1 MYLNHGCG
9 VPGYLNPGAVVTI
22 VVDVTK
28 MKKQPSSSTH
38 FIKKQVSI
46 KPIKQF
52 VERNF
57 PLDSTFR
64 EIFLAEGDDI
74 KIEEYI
80 AKVPT
85 WLRLAKK
92 EL

>member
-1 MYLNHGCG
+1 
-9 VPGYLNPGAVVTI
+9 
-22 VVDVTK
+22 
-28 MKKQPSSSTH
+28 MKKEPSPSAKL
-38 FIKKQVSI
+38 IKKKVSL

-57 PLDSTFR
+57 PHDSTFR
-64 EIFLAEGDDI
+64 EVFLAEEDDI